1 MSKAENI
8 ETWVQQDAPNY
19 GSSYAPSVRKNP
31 GTLTFGKKWVP
42 LISFGCLPLICAAI
56 FAVQG
61 SPRVFQ
67 WILKMIDLLF

>member
-8 ETWVQQDAPNY
+8 ETWGKQDSPNY
-19 GSSYAPSVRKNP
+19 GSSYAPSIRKNP
-31 GTLTFGKKWVP
+31 GRMTFGEKWVP
-42 LISFGCLPLICAAI
+42 LISFGCLPLICVVV

-67 WILKMIDLLF
+67 WILKMFNLLF